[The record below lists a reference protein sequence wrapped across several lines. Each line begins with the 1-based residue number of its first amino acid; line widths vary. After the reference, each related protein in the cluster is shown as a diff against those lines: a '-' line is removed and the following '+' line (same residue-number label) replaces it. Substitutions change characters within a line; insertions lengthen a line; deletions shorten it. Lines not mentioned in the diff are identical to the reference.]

1 MSVNYWLII
10 GSSGMEVMV
19 EKEADPTGPVVRP
32 YRGVSAPDRIALR
45 RRQLLDAG
53 LELFGTRGISEVGVG
68 DVCAEAGLT
77 KRYFYES
84 FQSIEELAEAVFEEI
99 RANLM
104 TRVAPAIMAGGS
116 DNIRPAVDAYVRAV
130 TADPRVLRLLAFE
143 TSVGPLAGHRDDF
156 ATNAVEAWFTLSG
169 YQPENRDQIRLRAF
183 AFVGA
188 STQIGL
194 AWARGELSLSIEALI
209 DELVELFE
217 LLAAEVRH
225 DAI

>member
-1 MSVNYWLII
+1 MELGMSDLERTASVATELDTT
-10 GSSGMEVMV
+10 GS
-19 EKEADPTGPVVRP
+19 VVRP

-53 LELFGTRGISEVGVG
+53 LELFGTRGISAVGVG
-68 DVCAEAGLT
+68 DVCAQAALT

-99 RANLM
+99 RTNLLA
-104 TRVAPAIMAGGS
+104 RVAPAIVAGGPG
-116 DNIRPAVDAYVRAV
+116 DVRPAVDAYVRAV
-130 TADPRVLRLLAFE
+130 TEDPRVLHLLAFE
-143 TSVGPLAGHRDDF
+143 TSAGPLAGHRDDF
-156 ATNAVEAWFTLSG
+156 ATNAVEAWFLLSG
-169 YQPENRDQIRLRAF
+169 DQSADRTHARLRAY

-194 AWARGELSLSIEALI
+194 AWARGELSVSIESLI

-217 LLAAEVRH
+217 ILAVVRSE
-225 DAI
+225 

>member
-1 MSVNYWLII
+1 VATELDSA
-10 GSSGMEVMV
+10 GSL
-19 EKEADPTGPVVRP
+19 VRP

-53 LELFGTRGISEVGVG
+53 LELFGTRGISAVGVG
-68 DVCAEAGLT
+68 DVCTEAGLT

-99 RANLM
+99 RANLIA
-104 TRVAPAIMAGGS
+104 RVAPELAAGGPG
-116 DNIRPAVDAYVRAV
+116 DIRPAIDAYVRAV
-130 TADPRVLRLLAFE
+130 TDDPRVLRLLAFE
-143 TSVGPLAGHRDDF
+143 TSAGPLAGHRDDF
-156 ATNAVEAWFTLSG
+156 ATNAVEAWFRLTG
-169 YQPENRDQIRLRAF
+169 HRAEDPVRTRLRAYAF
-183 AFVGA
+183 AGA

-217 LLAAEVRH
+217 QLAAGVVK
-225 DAI
+225 

>member
-1 MSVNYWLII
+1 VATEL
-10 GSSGMEVMV
+10 
-19 EKEADPTGPVVRP
+19 DPTASVVRP

-53 LELFGTRGISEVGVG
+53 LELFGTRGISAAGVG

-84 FQSIEELAEAVFEEI
+84 FQSIEELAEGVFDEI

-104 TRVAPAIMAGGS
+104 TRVAPAIVTGGPG
-116 DNIRPAVDAYVRAV
+116 DIRPAVDAYVRAV
-130 TADPRVLRLLAFE
+130 TEDPRVLRLLAFE
-143 TSVGPLAGHRDDF
+143 TSAGPLAGHRDDF

-169 YQPENRDQIRLRAF
+169 HQAEDRDRTRLRAY

-194 AWARGELSLSIEALI
+194 AWARGELSLSIETLI

-217 LLAAEVRH
+217 VLAA
-225 DAI
+225 DG